1 MRFNF
6 NPTKT
11 CQVAALLLVR
21 AGGHMDYLKLIKLMY
36 IAEREALLARA
47 WPVTGDALVSMK
59 HGPVLSGT
67 LDLIKGKRPEPYWAA
82 HIERFGKHE
91 VRLRDD
97 PGRQELADTEVKLL
111 DSVFDRFGAMPTFAL
126 RDHCHTFPEWRD
138 PGESS
143 LPIDLDDIGASADSL
158 RESLEVAGI
167 HRLLG
172 AVS

>member
-1 MRFNF
+1 
-6 NPTKT
+6 
-11 CQVAALLLVR
+11 
-21 AGGHMDYLKLIKLMY
+21 
-36 IAEREALLARA
+36 
-47 WPVTGDALVSMK
+47 
-59 HGPVLSGT
+59 
-67 LDLIKGKRPEPYWAA
+67 
-82 HIERFGKHE
+82 
-91 VRLRDD
+91 
-97 PGRQELADTEVKLL
+97 
-111 DSVFDRFGAMPTFAL
+111 MPTFAL